1 MSITIT
7 ATFYYLLSCS
17 SSRAGVTRNNFD
29 IYFLK
34 GIILCMFVAE
44 AWKECDQLF
53 FSVMY
58 QTVKSTHVL
67 QASS

>member
-34 GIILCMFVAE
+34 EIILCMFVAE

-53 FSVMY
+53 F
-58 QTVKSTHVL
+58 Q
-67 QASS
+67 